1 MSSNTPAPNHA
12 SDADIARELAQ
23 PGRNALAYVD
33 RGHNPDRPVTLHTYR
48 SQGYAPD
55 RPLVI
60 VQHGMLRNGD
70 DYRDFWIPA
79 ADRYGLLVVAPTFSN
94 EAWKGADS
102 YNNGTVFD
110 TPDSSPRPVDD
121 WAYALVGRVVD
132 ALRAA
137 GVSRGKTYLFGHS
150 AGGQFVHR
158 LMSSQPHE
166 RFHAVACA
174 NAGWYT
180 LPSFDCT
187 FPEGLGG
194 AGLSDAHLARLLA
207 YPLTILAGDQDTAT
221 DDPNLPSGAA
231 ALRQGPHRYAR
242 AQNYLQAGRREA
254 AARGLSCN
262 WSLQPVPGIG
272 HNGRAMSAACAG
284 LWFEGR
290 LPSAAALAE
299 LAGNHVA

>member
-1 MSSNTPAPNHA
+1 MSSTNTAQQ
-12 SDADIARELAQ
+12 DRGADIARELTQA
-23 PGRNALAYVD
+23 GRNAIPYLDHA
-33 RGHNPDRPVTLHTYR
+33 HNPKRPVTLNTYR
-48 SQGYAPD
+48 SQGYTPD

-79 ADRYGLLVVAPTFSN
+79 ADLYGLLIVAPTFSN
-94 EAWKGADS
+94 EAWAGADS

-110 TPDSSPRPVDD
+110 TPDGSPRPIDD

-132 ALRAA
+132 TLRAA
-137 GVSRGKTYLFGHS
+137 GVNRGKTYLFGHS

-158 LMSSQPHE
+158 LMSSQAHE
-166 RFHAVACA
+166 RFHAATCA

-180 LPSFDCT
+180 LPSFDFA

-194 AGLSDAHLARLLA
+194 VGLSDAHLARLLA
-207 YPLTILAGDQDTAT
+207 YPLTILAGDQDIAT
-221 DDPNLPSGAA
+221 DDPNLPAGEA

-242 AQNYLQAGRREA
+242 AQNYLKAGRREA
-254 AARGLSCN
+254 AARGLTCN

-272 HNGRAMSAACAG
+272 HNGRAMSAACAS

-290 LPSAAALAE
+290 LPSAQALAE